1 VSCEADSSRLG
12 GARGGGTGWLGFKE
26 GGPRGQD
33 GVNLGTPRGFS
44 WHSVADEVMED
55 ALGHDMAK
63 VADGGCPARRYDMA
77 KRLNWLG

>member
-1 VSCEADSSRLG
+1 VSCEVDSLRLG
-12 GARGGGTGWLGFKE
+12 GAREGRTGWLGFKE

-33 GVNLGTPRGFS
+33 GVNLGTSRGFS

-63 VADGGCPARRYDMA
+63 AVDGGCPAHHYNVA
-77 KRLNWLG
+77 K